1 MQEIICKKK
10 LKIYLNE
17 ICKIK
22 SANAIISKIIYNQKK
37 KKKKENLSN
46 SINRKK

>member
-22 SANAIISKIIYNQKK
+22 NAIISKIIYNQKK
-37 KKKKENLSN
+37 KK
-46 SINRKK
+46 RKKIYQILLTEKSN